1 MIQWLSIHVYTSG
14 GAGSIPGWGTKI
26 SHMPTRAAKKEIIK
40 KKKTQIS
47 AFFFPLSSSVIKL
60 QKIESDT
67 LPLYTSVGLPII
79 QLRPFPPEEE
89 RLASPTSA
97 GKACLV
103 PHHIWTKD
111 KSCVSGNHK

>member
-26 SHMPTRAAKKEIIK
+26 SHMPTKAAKKEIIK
-40 KKKTQIS
+40 KKNPNLCFS
-47 AFFFPLSSSVIKL
+47 FPLSSSVIKL

-67 LPLYTSVGLPII
+67 LPLYTSGGLPII

-103 PHHIWTKD
+103 AHHIWTKY
-111 KSCVSGNHK
+111 KVLCFRQP